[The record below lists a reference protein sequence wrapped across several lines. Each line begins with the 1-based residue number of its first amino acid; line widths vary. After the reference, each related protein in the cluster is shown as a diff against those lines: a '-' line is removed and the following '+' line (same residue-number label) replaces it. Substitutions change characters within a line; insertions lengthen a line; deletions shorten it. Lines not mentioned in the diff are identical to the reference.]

1 MCTNRDLHRE
11 ACSFNREMYTFSSS
25 GLVFPFWK
33 KLLMCNT
40 VIGVILDFHNNES
53 NYLLSYQK
61 KNNSLFPSLESVP
74 EESILTSLDVDVSE
88 S

>member
-1 MCTNRDLHRE
+1 
-11 ACSFNREMYTFSSS
+11 
-25 GLVFPFWK
+25 
-33 KLLMCNT
+33 MCNT

-53 NYLLSYQK
+53 HYLFFIPKEEKLTFSP
-61 KNNSLFPSLESVP
+61 FESVP

>member
-1 MCTNRDLHRE
+1 
-11 ACSFNREMYTFSSS
+11 
-25 GLVFPFWK
+25 
-33 KLLMCNT
+33 MCNT

-61 KNNSLFPSLESVP
+61 KNNSLFPPLESVP